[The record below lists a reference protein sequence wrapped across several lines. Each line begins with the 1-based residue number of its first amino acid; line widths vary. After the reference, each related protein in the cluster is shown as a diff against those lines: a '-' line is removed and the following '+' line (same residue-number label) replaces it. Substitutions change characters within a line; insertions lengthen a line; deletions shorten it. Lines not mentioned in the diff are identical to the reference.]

1 MWKFY
6 WSELDPIKW
15 PHSKSWFGQFEFEPG
30 LGVRSTWAPP
40 PSSAWPSSRAAG
52 WPGRRAARQPLHPPA
67 KMLEMLKTWNL
78 SWTHVVPWRVFSRWV
93 GHDKMVTNIN
103 FKKDLPRWLPIS
115 TSSKTYQDGYKFQ
128 LQAKLTKNLPIS
140 TLGKL
145 TGIVTNFNFKQNLPG
160 LLSTRG
166 ILDTGTVSLEQR

>member
-52 WPGRRAARQPLHPPA
+52 WPGRRGAGQPLHPPA
-67 KMLEMLKTWNL
+67 RKLEVLKKALQKNMQNGIPPVVYLLNMTQITLYDIHFIQSRRNGL
-78 SWTHVVPWRVFSRWV
+78 SLSLQSLMSMRARH
-93 GHDKMVTNIN
+93 HMIMQENQTN
-103 FKKDLPRWLPIS
+103 S
-115 TSSKTYQDGYKFQ
+115 TS
-128 LQAKLTKNLPIS
+128 P
-140 TLGKL
+140 
-145 TGIVTNFNFKQNLPG
+145 
-160 LLSTRG
+160 LSRQVH
-166 ILDTGTVSLEQR
+166 LSLII